1 MNKPELIYFPCFGR
15 GGLARLMFQLA
26 DIDFEDT
33 RVPWEDWKDTKEKM
47 PLGALP
53 VLRIDGQTFCQ
64 MKAINKFLANKAGL
78 LGQTDIEHLQVDMLV
93 ETRQEF
99 SDKSVAHAKSKAV
112 PLASREQY
120 FSMMFFKHFCHLGLY
135 KF

>member
-1 MNKPELIYFPCFGR
+1 M
-15 GGLARLMFQLA
+15 GGLERYQRKSA
-26 DIDFEDT
+26 T
-33 RVPWEDWKDTKEKM
+33 WCVT
-47 PLGALP
+47 

-64 MKAINKFLANKAGL
+64 MKAINKFLAKKAGL
-78 LGQTDIEHLQVDMLV
+78 VGKTDIEQLQVDMLV